1 MARHGYFHADKPVF
15 QTAWDMQ
22 FSVTGDLVITHE
34 IFVEQETPPLPR
46 LGMTAGLISDFPMSD
61 TLVKWQGRGP
71 HENYPDRKT
80 SAHFGHWERS
90 VSEMHTDYIFPS
102 ENGLRCDTTEL
113 ELNNL
118 KVLGDFQ
125 FSVSAYD
132 QAKLRDAKHPTDL
145 IPNDYL
151 SLYIDGFHMGVGGD
165 DSWSPSVKQPYRL
178 DQKHYRWTVCLSG
191 A

>member
-1 MARHGYFHADKPVF
+1 
-15 QTAWDMQ
+15 
-22 FSVTGDLVITHE
+22 
-34 IFVEQETPPLPR
+34 
-46 LGMTAGLISDFPMSD
+46 MTAGLISDFPISD
-61 TLVKWQGRGP
+61 TVVKWQGRGP

-80 SAHFGHWERS
+80 SAHLGHWERS

-118 KVLGDFQ
+118 RVIGDFQ

-132 QAKLRDAKHPTDL
+132 QAKLRDARHPTDL

-178 DQKHYRWTVCLSG
+178 DKKYYLWTVYLSSR
-191 A
+191 